1 MLAASNVSKD
11 MIKAIE
17 ENLIPAGTKDAIE
30 FGITLLQTELNKPV
44 KF

>member
-11 MIKAIE
+11 MTKAIE

-30 FGITLLQTELNKPV
+30 FGITLFKREI
-44 KF
+44 